1 MKDKE
6 TVFDRNSES
15 VELEM
20 VLELTVEEMEAK
32 VAPDAALGVKLN
44 HNETLVEDQGGL
56 EAVLEP
62 TVEELEGKIAP
73 AFPGVNLNHNETLI
87 QDNA

>member
-1 MKDKE
+1 MKEKD
-6 TVFDRNSES
+6 TAFGRNSES

-20 VLELTVEEMEAK
+20 VLTPAVEELEAK

-44 HNETLVEDQGGL
+44 HNETLL
-56 EAVLEP
+56 
-62 TVEELEGKIAP
+62 
-73 AFPGVNLNHNETLI
+73 